1 MDDMISPASGPAA
14 SDPVHAPATEPAD
27 PQAGAATPT
36 EPAKRTSEGSF
47 LRELPVLILVAF
59 LLAMLIKTFLVQAF
73 FIPSGS
79 MERTLLVGDRVLV
92 NKLVYRFRDIHRGEV
107 VVFNGLDSFVQDPGA
122 QTAAPDNLLERVGHG
137 LGSLVGI
144 AQPGEKDFIK
154 RVIGLPGD
162 RVTCCT
168 DGHVTVNGE
177 ALDESEYVFEDNI
190 EPFDKQVPE
199 GKIWVMGDHR
209 SESSDSRANGFVPI
223 NRVIGRAFVVVWP
236 AGRAKGLGVP
246 ETFEARPSA
255 GARARSL
262 ATSPLAVGLA
272 VATPAMAV
280 RRRRR
285 VRRTRMV
292 L

>member
-1 MDDMISPASGPAA
+1 MDDMIRPAPDPAGEAARPAATGPA
-14 SDPVHAPATEPAD
+14 DGQVDT
-27 PQAGAATPT
+27 GRG
-36 EPAKRTSEGSF
+36 KRTSEGSF
-47 LRELPVLILVAF
+47 LRELPVLVLVAF
-59 LLAMLIKTFLVQAF
+59 LLAMLIKSFLVQAF

-107 VVFNGLDSFVQDPGA
+107 VVFNGLDSFNQDPGA
-122 QTAAPDNLLERVGHG
+122 HTVSPDNLVERIGHG
-137 LGSLVGI
+137 LAGLVGL

-162 RVTCCT
+162 HVACCT

-177 ALDESEYVFEDNI
+177 VLDESDYVFEDNS
-190 EPFDKQVPE
+190 EEFEGVEVPA

-209 SESSDSRANGFVPI
+209 SASSDSRANGFVPI

-236 AGRAKGLGVP
+236 LDRAKGLGVP
-246 ETFEARPSA
+246 ETFEAQPSA
-255 GARARSL
+255 AGRARSV

-272 VATPAMAV
+272 VATPVTVA

-285 VRRTRMV
+285 VRRTRMAA
-292 L
+292 